1 MKRYQKYNKG
11 KEIKQLRNIYR
22 KYINTKKGSNADV
35 LFGYIKD
42 SIDGAYSQEEL
53 DSIEWYIKDLL
64 DDGLMKK
71 SEYNH
76 FMDLIEE
83 KRQKVR

>member
-1 MKRYQKYNKG
+1 MKRYQRWNKG

-22 KYINTKKGSNADV
+22 KYINSKKGSNADV

-42 SIDGAYSQEEL
+42 SIDEATTSEEL
-53 DSIEWYIKDLL
+53 DDLEDYIKDLL

-83 KRQKVR
+83 KRQEVT